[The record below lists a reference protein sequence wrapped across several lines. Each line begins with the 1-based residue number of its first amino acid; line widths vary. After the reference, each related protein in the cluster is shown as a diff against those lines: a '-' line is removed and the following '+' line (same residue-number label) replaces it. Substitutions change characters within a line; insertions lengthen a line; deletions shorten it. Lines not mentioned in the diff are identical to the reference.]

1 MNILYNIFYMDY
13 KKKYLKYKN
22 KYLQLKNQTAG
33 VGIVM
38 NQENSTE
45 DIYLTLWKN
54 KDSKEFDD
62 NGDGKV
68 SKAEYDK
75 NIHKYFNLEVIGFE
89 NLDKDYFKRK
99 LDFIFTLSDKNT
111 DNFISDDEVINL
123 SNEIRSRSGLRIKSK
138 NEIKSDEYTALK
150 KIMGMEHIC
159 PLGGTDR
166 EFKATADY
174 SDKDTEKIL
183 KMFLRMRYL
192 VEVKGKL
199 EYITLDKRTKY
210 EEEIFNLVCNNKDKC
225 KYHNLQIP
233 DFESSTIDEYV
244 KILKIIK
251 KYEDPNIDGSLVVH
265 CGAGHG
271 RTGTIFMIYIWFND
285 YIKDNNNCKE
295 ETNKI
300 LDILN
305 QLNSVLN
312 NSKPILETKIS
323 ELKDDDHN
331 KKVNKKYYDMIQDL
345 NIISSFNLYQLLK
358 KRKTYLHNFEDSLFQ
373 NIQDLYNNEY
383 LKELKQKII
392 KNYTKSASNELF
404 ISNDL
409 DDEALFYIRLYRMIK
424 AIKKIE
430 SINDL
435 LVTHSAS

>member
-1 MNILYNIFYMDY
+1 MNF
-13 KKKYLKYKN
+13 KN
-22 KYLQLKNQTAG
+22 KYFKYKRKYIELKYQMGGIHMGSMDENQD
-33 VGIVM
+33 
-38 NQENSTE
+38 TE

-89 NLDKDYFKRK
+89 NLDKDYFKRE
-99 LDFIFTLSDKNT
+99 LDFIFRLSDKNT

-123 SNEIRSRSGLRIKSK
+123 SNQIRSRSGLKIRSK
-138 NEIKSDEYTALK
+138 DEIDSDEYTALK
-150 KIMGMEHIC
+150 KIIGMEHIC
-159 PLGGTDR
+159 PIGSTDR
-166 EFKATADY
+166 IFKGIKDF
-174 SDKDTEKIL
+174 SEQDTEKIL
-183 KMFLRMRYL
+183 KMFIRMRYL

-199 EYITLDKRTKY
+199 EYITIDKRTKY

-225 KYHNLQIP
+225 KFHNLQIS
-233 DFESSTIDEYV
+233 DYESSTIDEYV

-312 NSKPILETKIS
+312 NSIPILKKKIS

-331 KKVNKKYYDMIQDL
+331 KKVNEKYYNMIKDL
-345 NIISSFNLYQLLK
+345 DIISSRNLEVLLK
-358 KRKTYLHNFEDSLFQ
+358 KRKIYLHNFEESLFK
-373 NIQDLYNNEY
+373 NIEDLYNNEY
-383 LKELKQKII
+383 LKGLNEKLE
-392 KNYTKSASNELF
+392 KNYTRKAAKELF
-404 ISNDL
+404 E
-409 DDEALFYIRLYRMIK
+409 DDALFFIRLYRMIK
-424 AIKKIE
+424 AIKKFEERIK
-430 SINDL
+430 SNI
-435 LVTHSAS
+435 